1 MARPREFDMDVA
13 IAQIGDVFWDG
24 GFEATSITDLE
35 DATGLARARLYAA
48 FGTKRDMLHRSI
60 DNYLDGPLEMVIRR
74 VDGGGLDAIS
84 GWFQSIA
91 RLRREQPQRAMIG
104 CLVVNSLVELGD
116 SDPEVNARGDRY
128 RARVL
133 RAFTSALEAAVKRGE
148 TTVDVEQNAQV
159 ALMLLL
165 GIFVAIKSGS
175 NEETIASL
183 ADAASSVI
191 DSWRIAA

>member
-74 VDGGGLDAIS
+74 RGGGDENHRGGLRGGAGRTAD
-84 GWFQSIA
+84 GPRRRHFQPELLPRGDPSA
-91 RLRREQPQRAMIG
+91 LHRLR
-104 CLVVNSLVELGD
+104 
-116 SDPEVNARGDRY
+116 
-128 RARVL
+128 
-133 RAFTSALEAAVKRGE
+133 
-148 TTVDVEQNAQV
+148 
-159 ALMLLL
+159 
-165 GIFVAIKSGS
+165 
-175 NEETIASL
+175 
-183 ADAASSVI
+183 
-191 DSWRIAA
+191 